1 MEQWGYSSTFERS
14 DTPFSKSG
22 LLTRYS
28 HKEWLPIYTDH
39 AHPVNGVIPDFATRI
54 PHSPCDKSAIKSFNG
69 KLEVTSTGT
78 PVMGDNGERKW
89 SSSHII
95 EIKKSYTLK
104 PVVTQN
110 WRYFKVDQGMYLNKW
125 IAAKNNLRI
134 YLIGEKGNWVK
145 GPIYPHWDRKWM
157 PKLKTEP
164 LAESGNQVECGD
176 WLENSRCAITT
187 SDIASAIFIW
197 NHKGKDIGF
206 SIHREDYNAFYG
218 SLARTL
224 NLRCDNAANILDKK
238 GNTSIENLERY
249 HTCGNLE
256 WHTMIAGSRD
266 LARIPKTTKVNQLER
281 YEMVYSVGTF
291 KELIQL
297 TEDKIKTLRILVHP
311 NGIMEKVP
319 RIK

>member
-1 MEQWGYSSTFERS
+1 
-14 DTPFSKSG
+14 
-22 LLTRYS
+22 
-28 HKEWLPIYTDH
+28 
-39 AHPVNGVIPDFATRI
+39 
-54 PHSPCDKSAIKSFNG
+54 
-69 KLEVTSTGT
+69 
-78 PVMGDNGERKW
+78 MGDNGERKW

-134 YLIGEKGNWVK
+134 YLIGAKGNWVK

-164 LAESGNQVECGD
+164 LAESGNPVECGD

-238 GNTSIENLERY
+238 GNTSIE
-249 HTCGNLE
+249 T
-256 WHTMIAGSRD
+256 
-266 LARIPKTTKVNQLER
+266 
-281 YEMVYSVGTF
+281 
-291 KELIQL
+291 
-297 TEDKIKTLRILVHP
+297 
-311 NGIMEKVP
+311 
-319 RIK
+319 